1 MPKGIITQEDFL
13 EMVKVVNKE
22 MKRDREVEE
31 SLNLLFFLKNGLQLC
46 CV

>member
-31 SLNLLFFLKNGLQLC
+31 SLNLLFFFKNGLQLC